1 MSFFKQLEKFLAQ
14 ARKQSQKTKH
24 YDSIYQN
31 TSVNVS
37 FGKGN
42 LAKIP
47 WTASI
52 LYKVNEEIKV
62 YSSKYL
68 GKKLNHPDAKED
80 HYLVFGFDMEH
91 ESLRHFRNHELNFKH
106 LQKYKDTVKDKN
118 QRSAAGIPFCVSLTE
133 LIQLKK

>member
-14 ARKQSQKTKH
+14 AKTQSQKTKH
-24 YDSIYQN
+24 YDYIYQN
-31 TSVNVS
+31 SSVNLS

-62 YSSKYL
+62 YSGEYL
-68 GKKLNHPDAKED
+68 EKKLNHPAAKKD
-80 HYLVFGFDMEH
+80 HYLMFGFDMEH
-91 ESLRHFRNHELNFKH
+91 ESLRHFRNHEWNFKH

-118 QRSAAGIPFCVSLTE
+118 PRSAAAIPFCASLTE